1 MEAAKIKHEQEL
13 KKKAEEAKRREDEF
27 KASKAKDK
35 ADLEAAKIKHEQEL
49 KKKDEELLAQR
60 RQEFERVESQQ
71 KIFD

>member
-1 MEAAKIKHEQEL
+1 MKHEQEL
-13 KKKAEEAKRREDEF
+13 KKKDEETKRREMLFE
-27 KASKAKDK
+27 ASKAKDK
-35 ADLEAAKIKHEQEL
+35 ADLEAAKIKLEQEL